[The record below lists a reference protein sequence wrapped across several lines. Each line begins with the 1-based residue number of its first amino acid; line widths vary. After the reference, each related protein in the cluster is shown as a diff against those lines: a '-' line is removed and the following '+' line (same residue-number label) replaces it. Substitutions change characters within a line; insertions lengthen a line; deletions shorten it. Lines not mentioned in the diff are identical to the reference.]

1 MICKAVDS
9 VAKTFAIKQVSYFG
23 SYAEGRATNESD
35 LDVLVEFDSKA
46 VSLLT
51 IIGIKYSLEEM
62 LGVPVDVIHAPIPET
77 SLIKPTKVVQVYA
90 A

>member
-1 MICKAVDS
+1 MICEAVDA
-9 VAKTFAIKQVSYFG
+9 VAKTFAVKQVSYFG
-23 SYAEGRATNESD
+23 SYADGRATDDSD
-35 LDVLVEFDSKA
+35 LDVLIEFESKA

-51 IIGIKYSLEEM
+51 IVNIKYILEEM